1 MQTKIAPFLWFNGN
15 AEEAMNVY
23 VSIFPD
29 SRVGAVSR
37 YGESGPGPAAS
48 VMTAQCELNGQE
60 FILLN
65 GGPQFK
71 FTEAVSFLIHCDDQ
85 KEVDHY
91 WDKLLSGGGSPSQC
105 GWLKDRFG
113 LSWQVVPRALPDLLS
128 NKDRAKAGRAMQA
141 LLTMTKIDIAT
152 LQQAAA

>member
-1 MQTKIAPFLWFNGN
+1 MQTKIAPFLWFNGD
-15 AEEAMNVY
+15 AEEAMNFY
-23 VSIFPD
+23 VSVFPN

-37 YGESGPGPAAS
+37 YGEAGPGPAGS

-60 FILLN
+60 FLLLN

-85 KEVDHY
+85 KEVDYY

-113 LSWQVVPRALPDLLS
+113 LSWQVVPRALPELLS

-152 LQQAAA
+152 LRQAVA